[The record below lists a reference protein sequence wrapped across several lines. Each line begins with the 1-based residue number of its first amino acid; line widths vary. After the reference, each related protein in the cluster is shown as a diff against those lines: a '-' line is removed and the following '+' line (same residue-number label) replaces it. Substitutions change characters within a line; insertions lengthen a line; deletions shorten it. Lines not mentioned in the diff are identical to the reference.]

1 MLATSARLLRLLSV
15 LQTRRFWTGQS
26 LAERLEVEPRTLR
39 RDIDRLRSLGYAID
53 STSGPGGGYQLG
65 TGATL
70 PPVLF
75 EDDEAVA
82 IAVALQGAAQ
92 SLAGFDEVA
101 LRALVK
107 LLQILPARL
116 RPRVEALRHSTIALE
131 CTVKG
136 PPANL
141 LAELA
146 AACRELHTLSFEYR
160 KRDEEIG
167 TRSVEPVRLVST
179 GSGRWYLLAWDVE
192 RADFRTFRVD
202 RIVGDPVRG
211 RPFARRE
218 PPADVTRYL
227 RESLSLGPFALRARA
242 KLSGSFAELSERLAP
257 WCGVLEPLDEK
268 HCCLTVGA
276 NTEEQLVGHL
286 LYTGVDFE
294 VLEPQGLQASMLR
307 LARRL
312 ERAATPLCI
321 AHGGEPNA
329 TLRSPPP

>member
-15 LQTRRFWTGQS
+15 LQARRFWTGQD
-26 LAERLEVEPRTLR
+26 LAERLEIEPRTLR
-39 RDIDRLRSLGYAID
+39 RDVDRLRSLGYTID

-101 LRALVK
+101 LRTLVK

-116 RPRVEALRHSTIALE
+116 RPRVEALRHATIALSGG
-131 CTVKG
+131 VKG

-160 KRDEEIG
+160 KPRGAETEK
-167 TRSVEPVRLVST
+167 RSAEPVRLVST
-179 GSGRWYLLAWDVE
+179 GSGRWYLLAWDLE
-192 RADFRTFRVD
+192 RGDFRTFRVD
-202 RIVGDPVRG
+202 RIVGEPVRG
-211 RPFARRE
+211 QPFARRE
-218 PPADVTRYL
+218 PPADITRYL
-227 RESLSLGPFALRARA
+227 RE
-242 KLSGSFAELSERLAP
+242 
-257 WCGVLEPLDEK
+257 PLDDT
-268 HCCLTVGA
+268 HCLLTFGA
-276 NTEEQLVGHL
+276 DSEDALVGHL
-286 LYTGVDFE
+286 LLTGADFE
-294 VLEPQGLQASMLR
+294 VLEPRELKASMRR
-307 LARRL
+307 LIRRL
-312 ERAATPLCI
+312 ERAA
-321 AHGGEPNA
+321 ASHEKVRE
-329 TLRSPPP
+329 LRVAENS